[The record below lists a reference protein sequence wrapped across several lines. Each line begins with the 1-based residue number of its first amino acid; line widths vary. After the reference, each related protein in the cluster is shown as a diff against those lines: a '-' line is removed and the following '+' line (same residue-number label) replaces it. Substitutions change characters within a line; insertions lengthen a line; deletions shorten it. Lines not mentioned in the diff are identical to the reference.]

1 MDVMRRAQAAVAI
14 VALIAGVVS
23 LIVSLG
29 LPLTAPRGGALGGTG
44 ITFNLLGAALVSVLG
59 LIALAGALLRRRPL
73 VLAAAAAGFALIAVQ
88 VLLQFGRS
96 TNLLGTRGSSLSFA
110 LGAAA
115 GLGALALWA
124 RRDV

>member
-1 MDVMRRAQAAVAI
+1 MDALRRAQAAVAI

-44 ITFNLLGAALVSVLG
+44 ITFNLGAALVTVLG
-59 LIALAGALLRRRPL
+59 LIALAGALLRRRSL
-73 VLAAAAAGFALIAVQ
+73 VLAAASGFALIAVQ

-124 RRDV
+124 HRDV

>member
-1 MDVMRRAQAAVAI
+1 MDALRRAQFAVAI
-14 VALIAGVVS
+14 VALIAGMVTLVA
-23 LIVSLG
+23 SLG

-59 LIALAGALLRRRPL
+59 LVALVGAVLRRRSL
-73 VLAAAAAGFALIAVQ
+73 VLAAAGGFALIAVQ

-96 TNLLGTRGSSLSFA
+96 ANLLGTRGSSLSLA

-115 GLGALALWA
+115 GLGALGLWG
-124 RRDV
+124 RRDS

>member
-1 MDVMRRAQAAVAI
+1 MEAFRRAQAVVAI
-14 VALIAGVVS
+14 VALIAGVVT
-23 LIVSLG
+23 LIASLG

-59 LIALAGALLRRRPL
+59 LFALAGAVLGRRSF
-73 VLAAAAAGFALIAVQ
+73 VLAAAAGFALIAMQ

-115 GLGALALWA
+115 GLGALTLWA
-124 RRDV
+124 RRDA

>member
-73 VLAAAAAGFALIAVQ
+73 VLAAAAGFALIAVQ